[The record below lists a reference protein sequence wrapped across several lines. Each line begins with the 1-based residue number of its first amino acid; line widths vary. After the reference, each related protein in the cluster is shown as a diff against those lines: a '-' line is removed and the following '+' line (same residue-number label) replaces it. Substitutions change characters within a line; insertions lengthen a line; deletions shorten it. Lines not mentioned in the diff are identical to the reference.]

1 MSAAVDEVFPAVQG
15 LARILVDLRT
25 IHDPAGGALCDHC
38 GTHAEILQQIVAH
51 AAWDWTV
58 RDLVPRLAAW
68 RSGGAQA
75 GAVVFVCNS
84 GKHRSVAAATLL
96 RRCLLENAEYTVQ
109 ASHHVTNLA
118 SECACGVCVD
128 CDTSFHDP
136 DRDAALL
143 AAWRLW
149 RRARTEQAR
158 R

>member
-1 MSAAVDEVFPAVQG
+1 VSAAVDEVFPAVQG

-25 IHDPAGGALCDHC
+25 LQDPAGGALCDHC
-38 GTHAEILQQIVAH
+38 GTHPEILQQIVAH
-51 AAWDWTV
+51 AAWPGTV
-58 RDLVPRLAAW
+58 RDLAARLAAW
-68 RSGGAQA
+68 RSGAIQG

-96 RRCLLENAEYTVQ
+96 RRCLLEDADFTVP
-109 ASHHVTNLA
+109 ATHHVTHLA
-118 SECACGVCVD
+118 SECRCGVCVD
-128 CDTSFHDP
+128 CDMSFQDP